1 MRPRRLGALIA
12 VAMTWMPASMASA
25 DAPAYRS
32 NDYGNVL
39 NVLPPGSAGNA
50 NAVQAAPWLPVP
62 GNPLPKTYPPHF
74 NDQCGMYQALLYGYG
89 GLQDS
94 GLSGFYKDASFGVQ
108 PQDIERVYSPAN
120 APG

>member
-1 MRPRRLGALIA
+1 MLRRALVVLGVITSTLMSA
-12 VAMTWMPASMASA
+12 PMASA

-74 NDQCGMYQALLYGYG
+74 NDQFGMYQDLLYGYG

-94 GLSGFYKDASFGVQ
+94 GLSGFYKDASVGGQ
-108 PQDIERVYSPAN
+108 PADIGSAY
-120 APG
+120 AP